1 MRYKT
6 YNQRQAHEKA
16 MIRNIGEL
24 LNEKYNL
31 TPEQA
36 INVTTPKPLTNGSI
50 CIDHWGARLHNGKA
64 SKFPLKNDARNRM
77 KIIFYRTALLN
88 TFSMM
93 PEELKEAVKARQQ
106 ILLDNGIIK
115 VTAKLATYNTGNGNS
130 INLLERG
137 GMMPVRTYPSYLTP
151 TAIKTY
157 HAEVWQPIHDMGNT
171 IKASDLGSS
180 LRHSLLKAGLT
191 SLALHLTKLQLI
203 NQCLK

>member
-1 MRYKT
+1 
-6 YNQRQAHEKA
+6 
-16 MIRNIGEL
+16 
-24 LNEKYNL
+24 
-31 TPEQA
+31 
-36 INVTTPKPLTNGSI
+36 
-50 CIDHWGARLHNGKA
+50 
-64 SKFPLKNDARNRM
+64 M

-115 VTAKLATYNTGNGNS
+115 VTAKLATYDTGNGNN

-137 GMMPVRTYPSYLTP
+137 GMMPVRTYPSYL
-151 TAIKTY
+151 IKTAVVKN
-157 HAEVWQPIHDMGNT
+157 HHGVWQDIYDNGNT
-171 IKASDLGSS
+171 LKASDLDSN
-180 LRHSLLKAGLT
+180 LRYSLLNAGLT

>member
-6 YNQRQAHEKA
+6 YLARQAHEKA

-50 CIDHWGARLHNGKA
+50 CIDHWGAKLHNGRA
-64 SKFPLKNDARNRM
+64 SKFPLRNDARHRM

-93 PEELKEAVKARQQ
+93 PTALKEAVKARQKA
-106 ILLDNGIIK
+106 LLDNGIIK
-115 VTAKLATYNTGNGNS
+115 ITAKLATYDTGNGNN

-137 GMMPVRTYPSYLTP
+137 GMMPVRTYPSFLVK
-151 TAIKTY
+151 TAVKN
-157 HAEVWQPIHDMGNT
+157 HHGELWQDIYDSGNT
-171 IKASDLGSS
+171 LKASDLGSN
-180 LRHSLLKAGLT
+180 LRYSLLNAGLT

>member
-1 MRYKT
+1 MRYRT
-6 YNQRQAHEKA
+6 YTDRQAHEKT

-36 INVTTPKPLTNGSI
+36 INVTTPRPLTNGSI
-50 CIDHWGARLHNGKA
+50 CIDHWGAKLHNGKA
-64 SKFPLKNDARNRM
+64 SKFPLRRAARSRM

-93 PEELKEAVKARQQ
+93 PEELKEAVKARQKS
-106 ILLDNGIIK
+106 LLDNGIIK
-115 VTAKLATYNTGNGNS
+115 ITAKLATYATGNGNN
-130 INLLERG
+130 INLLERESQ
-137 GMMPVRTYPSYLTP
+137 MPVRTYPAYL
-151 TAIKTY
+151 IKRAVKD
-157 HAEVWQPIHDMGNT
+157 HHGEVWDPIHKMGNT
-171 IKASDLGSS
+171 LKASDLGSN
-180 LRHSLLKAGLT
+180 LRYALLNAGLT